1 MTESNGDRI
10 KFINMGV
17 PIFSRAEI
25 KGQNA
30 CELRVLQEGIDIV
43 IDYFTK
49 RLVRIKERSDLVKIL
64 SESMPALS
72 ELSDDVQ
79 QQIKA
84 QCNGLYG
91 SFVLTTK
98 PEKPSASLADELN
111 ISFIAWLGKATIRPL
126 INVPTRNFFL
136 TILSVDK
143 AIIDEM
149 TRKIKEEDRM
159 NSEKSLKTNAQ
170 YQAKLKELEANKNEN
185 QELILN
191 DQVEEKLNDPMDE

>member
-1 MTESNGDRI
+1 MTECNGDRI

-25 KGQNA
+25 KGQDA

-49 RLVRIKERSDLVKIL
+49 RLVRLRNRSDLVKIL
-64 SESMPALS
+64 SESMPELS
-72 ELSDDVQ
+72 ELSVDVQ
-79 QQIKA
+79 QQIA
-84 QCNGLYG
+84 DQCNGLYG
-91 SFVLTTK
+91 SFVLTTR
-98 PEKPSASLADELN
+98 PEEPSASLGHELN
-111 ISFIAWLGKATIRPL
+111 ISFIAWLGKTTIRPL

-143 AIIDEM
+143 AVIDEM
-149 TRKIKEEDRM
+149 TRKIKEEDRI

-170 YQAKLKELEANKNEN
+170 WQAKLLEEMENKKNHSPETNQDDNQNEELME
-185 QELILN
+185 
-191 DQVEEKLNDPMDE
+191 

>member
-25 KGQNA
+25 KGQDA

-43 IDYFTK
+43 INYFTK
-49 RLVRIKERSDLVKIL
+49 RLVRLKERSDLVKIL
-64 SESMPALS
+64 SESMPPLS
-72 ELSDDVQ
+72 ELSVDLQ
-79 QQIKA
+79 KQIA
-84 QCNGLYG
+84 DQCNGLYG
-91 SFVLTTK
+91 SFVLTTR
-98 PEKPSASLADELN
+98 PEKPSASLADQLN
-111 ISFIAWLGKATIRPL
+111 ISFIAWLGKASIRPL

-143 AIIDEM
+143 AIIDQM
-149 TRKIKEEDRM
+149 TRKIKEEDRL

-170 YQAKLKELEANKNEN
+170 YQAKIKELEDEKNDGSELSKNEIQN
-185 QELILN
+185 EELM
-191 DQVEEKLNDPMDE
+191 E